1 MKYLNKMILVLCI
14 LTIFFITAFNFNTYQ
29 SKYISSDIKVLE
41 SIKLQIQN
49 YLYNIKNERLQQNLY
64 CDNPF
69 THLEKIDEKNI
80 NNPFDDMVLY
90 FETEKYKKIYTD
102 YNLMEKFINEDTS
115 NLKEYLIYMPI
126 MDNNG
131 MKGTASIKESNI
143 ANQYDVDSVLI
154 SDDNTDVLIDN
165 ETIFKNINSFLEE
178 KQTKNVMLFYGK
190 MNLGSFDTIV
200 AYIQT
205 ENNLKYIMPIQSNAS
220 MIGLEQCKLYDAN
233 VFLP

>member
-1 MKYLNKMILVLCI
+1 
-14 LTIFFITAFNFNTYQ
+14 
-29 SKYISSDIKVLE
+29 
-41 SIKLQIQN
+41 
-49 YLYNIKNERLQQNLY
+49 
-64 CDNPF
+64 
-69 THLEKIDEKNI
+69 
-80 NNPFDDMVLY
+80 MVLY

-115 NLKEYLIYMPI
+115 SLKEYLIYMPI

-131 MKGTASIKESNI
+131 MKGTAIIKESNI

-154 SDDNTDVLIDN
+154 PDDNTDVLIDD

-178 KQTKNVMLFYGK
+178 KQTKNTMLFYGK

>member
-49 YLYNIKNERLQQNLY
+49 YLCNIK
-64 CDNPF
+64 
-69 THLEKIDEKNI
+69 
-80 NNPFDDMVLY
+80 
-90 FETEKYKKIYTD
+90 
-102 YNLMEKFINEDTS
+102 DTS
-115 NLKEYLIYMPI
+115 SLKEYLIYMPI

-131 MKGTASIKESNI
+131 MKGTAIIKESNI

-154 SDDNTDVLIDN
+154 PDDNTDVLIDD

-178 KQTKNVMLFYGK
+178 KQTKNTMLFYGK